1 MSPEQ
6 AQRRQDKQE
15 KKTGRLLA
23 SRLLEPLVEQAPA
36 KPLVLKRRAASS
48 VETLAPTAAAP
59 SKSPI
64 VGLLPASMTSAELL
78 GETLRVRRLILR
90 LTQAQAA
97 KRAGVGRRFI
107 VDLERGKPTLEIAK
121 VLAVVQALG
130 LTLRAQA
137 ADVD

>member
-15 KKTGRLLA
+15 KKTGRVLA
-23 SRLLEPLVEQAPA
+23 SRLLEHLVEQAPA
-36 KPLVLKRRAASS
+36 KRLVLKRRAPSA
-48 VETLAPTAAAP
+48 ETLAPKAAAP

-64 VGLLPASMTSAELL
+64 VGLRPDSMTSAKLL

-130 LTLRAQA
+130 LTLTAQA